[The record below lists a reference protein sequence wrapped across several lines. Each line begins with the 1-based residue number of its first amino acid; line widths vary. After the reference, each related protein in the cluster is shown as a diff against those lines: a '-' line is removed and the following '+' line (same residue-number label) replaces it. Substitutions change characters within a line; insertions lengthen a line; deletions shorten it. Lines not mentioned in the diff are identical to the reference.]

1 MNETALFNTLLF
13 AAIFLPALFG
23 GLLLLVPKKAH
34 GLHVGLLLLGFAA
47 NLALCFSLYGSAGAF
62 EHEWLGFEI
71 NFSFRLYQFN
81 GFLLLAAGVLSFL
94 TALFTASF
102 AWKRKYAKQLFS
114 YMLFTVTL
122 VNGALLANNLFVML
136 LFWQGILAT
145 LFGIIRLGSKD
156 AYKTSVKAVILA
168 GTGDLCLMFGIGL
181 TEHAAH
187 TLAMDAITKLP
198 LSGMAGVGF
207 VFFIIGILAKLGAMP
222 FHTWQTDASHDAPAP
237 FLAFLPGALEKLLG
251 IYLLVRVCTGFF
263 DLSSAN
269 GIQTL
274 VMVLGACTLLFA
286 AMSAIVQKDLKRLL
300 TCVAI
305 SQAGLMLLS
314 IGTASAMGTVGGV
327 YTLLNFAVC
336 QGLLFLAAAAVEKQA
351 GTTELSAL
359 GGLIKKM
366 PVTAVGFLLAAAS
379 VVGFPLTGG
388 FFAGSLAYDAIRQS
402 GSIYYIV
409 ALLSQFFVVA
419 ALLKAL
425 FAVFFGKGEKAGSVK
440 EAPLIMLVSVAA
452 LALLSLAL
460 AVFHKSIVTGL
471 VAPTLVDYASAD
483 TLSTH
488 VNLLLTVLSVVVLAL
503 AALSHTY
510 GAKKFGAAQSAGH
523 FKSAPVLRT
532 VYGMAEKKYFDPY
545 YTGGFAIKAYAKAS
559 LFVND
564 AISRFYDVA
573 VPRLTS
579 ALSGVV
585 KRAHNGNQA
594 RYVGWVLFGMVL
606 LTVLFVLFL

>member
-1 MNETALFNTLLF
+1 MNETALFSTLLF

-23 GLLLLVPKKAH
+23 GLLLLLPKKAH
-34 GLHVGLLLLGFAA
+34 GVHVGLLLLGFAA
-47 NLALCFSLYGSAGAF
+47 NLALCFSLYGTAGAF

-102 AWKRKYAKQLFS
+102 SWKREYAKQLFS

-145 LFGIIRLGSKD
+145 LFGMIRLGSKN

-198 LSGMAGVGF
+198 LSGMGF

-237 FLAFLPGALEKLLG
+237 FLAFLTGALEKLLG

-269 GIQTL
+269 GMQTL

-286 AMSAIVQKDLKRLL
+286 AMSAIVQKDFKRLL
-300 TCVAI
+300 TYVAI

-314 IGTASAMGTVGGV
+314 IGTASAMGAAGGV
-327 YTLLNFAVC
+327 FTLLNFAVC
-336 QGLLFLAAAAVEKQA
+336 QSLLFLAAAAVEKQT

-366 PVTAVGFLLAAAS
+366 PVTAISFLLAAAS
-379 VVGFPLTGG
+379 IVGFPLTGG

-409 ALLSQFFVVA
+409 ALLSQFFVAA

-425 FAVFFGKGEKAGSVK
+425 FAVFFGKGEKAGSMK
-440 EAPLIMLVSVAA
+440 EAPLIMLVPVAA

-460 AVFHKSIVTGL
+460 AAFHKSIVTGL

-510 GAKKFGAAQSAGH
+510 GAKKFGAAQSADH
-523 FKSAPVLRT
+523 FKNAPVLRT